1 MGLFS
6 KCDERFA
13 RLDIQEPRCNV
24 HPGSYCNGMRHPFHS
39 EGLTPQFID
48 VASIKMITTESNLS
62 FQASSMLLSMAIRLA
77 LDKGFHRK
85 LTGDNVPAKLKVSR
99 ANIFW
104 ILYIMDKG
112 ICIRF
117 GHPSLIDDDEI
128 SIDPPSPDA
137 AKPDGQ
143 NLAFFRAFIDLALIQ
158 NKVCKW
164 LYSARFQTRPATQR
178 LFLFGE
184 LEGYLDAWK
193 ESLPPEFQPEAQVDI
208 NNPSHHFNIQSVLM
222 LHMTYY
228 YTVATIHRVSLF
240 LDLEPELEEE
250 LKEHSTGGVGQAELS
265 ALVCLS
271 ASRTT
276 IHLLRYGNCSF
287 DMLPFPSW

>member
-1 MGLFS
+1 
-6 KCDERFA
+6 
-13 RLDIQEPRCNV
+13 
-24 HPGSYCNGMRHPFHS
+24 
-39 EGLTPQFID
+39 
-48 VASIKMITTESNLS
+48 MIIADSNLS

-85 LTGDNVPAKLKVSR
+85 LTGKHVSSEVNASR

-112 ICIRF
+112 MCIRF

-128 SIDPPSPDA
+128 SIDPPSSDA
-137 AKPDGQ
+137 AKSGVQD
-143 NLAFFRAFIDLALIQ
+143 LTFFRVFVDLAMIQ

-164 LYSARFQTRPATQR
+164 LYSARFRTRPARQR
-178 LFLFGE
+178 LLLFGE
-184 LEGYLDAWK
+184 LESYLDAWK
-193 ESLPPEFQPEAQVDI
+193 ESLPSEFQPEAQVDV

-228 YTVATIHRVSLF
+228 YTVATIHRFSVF
-240 LDLEPELEEE
+240 LDLDPELEQE
-250 LKEHSTGGVGQAELS
+250 LKEQSTGGVDRAELS

-276 IHLLRYGNCSF
+276 VHLLRYGNCSF
-287 DMLPFPSW
+287 DMLPSLSW

>member
-1 MGLFS
+1 
-6 KCDERFA
+6 
-13 RLDIQEPRCNV
+13 
-24 HPGSYCNGMRHPFHS
+24 
-39 EGLTPQFID
+39 
-48 VASIKMITTESNLS
+48 MIIADSNLS

-85 LTGDNVPAKLKVSR
+85 LTGKNISAEANMSR

-128 SIDPPSPDA
+128 SIDPPSSDT
-137 AKPDGQ
+137 AKSGGQ
-143 NLAFFRAFIDLALIQ
+143 DLTFFRVFVDLAMIQ

-164 LYSARFQTRPATQR
+164 LYSARFQTRPARQR
-178 LFLFGE
+178 LLLFGE

-193 ESLPPEFQPEAQVDI
+193 ESLPSEFQPEAQVDV

-228 YTVATIHRVSLF
+228 YTVATIHRFSVF
-240 LDLEPELEEE
+240 LDLDPQLEQE
-250 LKEHSTGGVGQAELS
+250 LKEQSTGGVDQAELS

-276 IHLLRYGNCSF
+276 VHLLRYGNCSF
-287 DMLPFPSW
+287 DMLPSLSW

>member
-1 MGLFS
+1 
-6 KCDERFA
+6 
-13 RLDIQEPRCNV
+13 
-24 HPGSYCNGMRHPFHS
+24 
-39 EGLTPQFID
+39 
-48 VASIKMITTESNLS
+48 
-62 FQASSMLLSMAIRLA
+62 MAIRLA

-85 LTGDNVPAKLKVSR
+85 LTGNNVSEEVKASR

-117 GHPSLIDDDEI
+117 GRPSLIDDDEI
-128 SIDPPSPDA
+128 SIDPPSSDTSNA
-137 AKPDGQ
+137 AGQ
-143 NLAFFRAFIDLALIQ
+143 NLAFFRALIDLALIQ

-164 LYSARFQTRPATQR
+164 LYSARFQTRPTAQR
-178 LFLFGE
+178 LSLFGE
-184 LEGYLDAWK
+184 LESHLDAWK

-228 YTVATIHRVSLF
+228 YTITTIHRVSL
-240 LDLEPELEEE
+240 LLGLEPELEQEF
-250 LKEHSTGGVGQAELS
+250 KEHSTGGLGQAELS

-287 DMLPFPSW
+287 DMLPLPSW

>member
-1 MGLFS
+1 
-6 KCDERFA
+6 
-13 RLDIQEPRCNV
+13 
-24 HPGSYCNGMRHPFHS
+24 
-39 EGLTPQFID
+39 
-48 VASIKMITTESNLS
+48 
-62 FQASSMLLSMAIRLA
+62 MAIRLA

-85 LTGDNVPAKLKVSR
+85 LTGNNVSTEVKALR

-128 SIDPPSPDA
+128 SIDPPSSDTSSTA
-137 AKPDGQ
+137 GQ
-143 NLAFFRAFIDLALIQ
+143 HPTFFRALIDLALIQ

-164 LYSARFQTRPATQR
+164 LYSARFQTRPAAQR

-184 LEGYLDAWK
+184 LEVHLDAWK
-193 ESLPPEFQPEAQVDI
+193 ESLPLEFQPESQMDT
-208 NNPSHHFNIQSVLM
+208 NNRSHDFNIQSVLI

-228 YTVATIHRVSLF
+228 YTVATIHRVSSF
-240 LDLEPELEEE
+240 LNLEPELEAGF
-250 LKEHSTGGVGQAELS
+250 KERSTRGVDRTELS
-265 ALVCLS
+265 AMLCLS

-276 IHLLRYGNCSF
+276 IHLLRYRNCSF
-287 DMLPFPSW
+287 DTLPLVSW